1 MTVAFAERTPTDE
14 EFQRF
19 RLILSTYQDGT
30 GMLADK
36 NGRTLPG
43 WRDERT
49 VALFN
54 AAYAVQNKDIFAE
67 LASQNCRHCPG
78 TIATPCPGQS
88 GKVESPGIP
97 VPSASQFD
105 LELPAPNNL
114 KWYFPTY
121 TRNGLT
127 QIGNLSGLTHTEA
140 QRTQRY
146 AERVNWEKGMSINFS
161 DLSRNMVIELDGQ
174 PWQVMDYERHKM
186 QQRAP
191 VTRIKMK
198 NLISGAV
205 VERTF
210 QRYDT
215 DFTVAEIDNRET
227 QYLYTDGNY
236 YYFLDQETFDQYELT
251 REQLG
256 STLDYLTENMMVE
269 MVFYKGSS
277 INMNL
282 PTHVDLKV
290 ADTPPAFRGD
300 TAQGGNKP
308 ATLETGLR
316 VNVPMFIT
324 PGTVVRVDT
333 RTGQYTERVS

>member
-1 MTVAFAERTPTDE
+1 
-14 EFQRF
+14 
-19 RLILSTYQDGT
+19 
-30 GMLADK
+30 
-36 NGRTLPG
+36 
-43 WRDERT
+43 
-49 VALFN
+49 
-54 AAYAVQNKDIFAE
+54 
-67 LASQNCRHCPG
+67 
-78 TIATPCPGQS
+78 
-88 GKVESPGIP
+88 
-97 VPSASQFD
+97 
-105 LELPAPNNL
+105 
-114 KWYFPTY
+114 
-121 TRNGLT
+121 
-127 QIGNLSGLTHTEA
+127 
-140 QRTQRY
+140 
-146 AERVNWEKGMSINFS
+146 MSINFS

-174 PWQVMDYERHKM
+174 PWQIMDYERHKM

-215 DFTVAEIDNRET
+215 EFAVAEIDNRET
-227 QYLYTDGNY
+227 QYLYTDGSY

-251 REQLG
+251 KEQLG
-256 STLDYLTENMMVE
+256 TTLDYLKENMLVE

-277 INMNL
+277 INVNL
-282 PTHVDLKV
+282 PTHVDLAV
-290 ADTPPAFRGD
+290 AETPPAFRGD

-324 PGTVVRVDT
+324 PGTVIRVDT

>member
-1 MTVAFAERTPTDE
+1 
-14 EFQRF
+14 
-19 RLILSTYQDGT
+19 
-30 GMLADK
+30 
-36 NGRTLPG
+36 
-43 WRDERT
+43 
-49 VALFN
+49 
-54 AAYAVQNKDIFAE
+54 
-67 LASQNCRHCPG
+67 
-78 TIATPCPGQS
+78 
-88 GKVESPGIP
+88 
-97 VPSASQFD
+97 
-105 LELPAPNNL
+105 
-114 KWYFPTY
+114 
-121 TRNGLT
+121 
-127 QIGNLSGLTHTEA
+127 
-140 QRTQRY
+140 
-146 AERVNWEKGMSINFS
+146 MSINFS

-198 NLISGAV
+198 NLLSGAV

-236 YYFLDQETFDQYELT
+236 FYFLDQETFDQYELT
-251 REQLG
+251 KEQLG
-256 STLDYLTENMMVE
+256 DNLNYLKENMISE
-269 MVFYKGSS
+269 MVFYKGSP

-282 PTHVDLKV
+282 PTHVELKV

-316 VNVPMFIT
+316 INVPMFIT
-324 PGTVVRVDT
+324 PGTIVKVDT